1 MARALN
7 LSFEGNQVALSIQ
20 KLDRKKLYGFTQV
33 EVKDDDGNK
42 CQLATISEDGKHILP
57 KGSVGYI
64 YLNAKNEYVPSSSM
78 KMVDKEGKPIE
89 KILSSFDLENIEL
102 QTASIEDYLQM
113 FVKAVYQLI
122 PEGEETDL
130 SGLLEALKKNKV
142 LYFKFNYRTDYDN
155 DDAFLIESQGH
166 VFMVIGRISPF
177 EFIGLEKVVEDLVA
191 EDDDEDDAFDFGM
204 L

>member
-42 CQLATISEDGKHILP
+42 CQLASISEDGKHILP

-78 KMVDKEGKPIE
+78 KMVDRDGKPIE

-155 DDAFLIESQGH
+155 DDAFLLESQGH

-177 EFIGLEKVVEDLVA
+177 EFIGLEKAVDELVA
-191 EDDDEDDAFDFGM
+191 EDDDEDDDFDFGM

>member
-7 LSFEGNQVALSIQ
+7 LSFDGNQFSLSIQ

-33 EVKDDDGNK
+33 EVKDEEGNK
-42 CQLATISEDGKHILP
+42 CELATISDDGKHILP

-78 KMVDKEGKPIE
+78 KMVDRDGKPIK
-89 KILSSFDLENIEL
+89 KILSSFDLEKIEL
-102 QTASIEDYLQM
+102 QPATIEDYFQM
-113 FVKAVYQLI
+113 YVKATYQLN
-122 PEGEETDL
+122 PEGEDTDL
-130 SGLLEALKKNKV
+130 SGLLESLKKNKV

-155 DDAFLIESQGH
+155 DDAFLLESGGH

-177 EFIGLEKVVEDLVA
+177 EFIGLEKVVDDSV
-191 EDDDEDDAFDFGM
+191 EDDDEDDFDFGM

>member
-7 LSFEGNQVALSIQ
+7 LSFDGNQFSLSIQ

-33 EVKDDDGNK
+33 EVKDEEGNK
-42 CQLATISEDGKHILP
+42 CELATISDDGKHILP

-78 KMVDKEGKPIE
+78 KMVDRDGKPIE
-89 KILSSFDLENIEL
+89 KILSSFDLEKIEL
-102 QTASIEDYLQM
+102 QPATIEDYLQM
-113 FVKAVYQLI
+113 YVKATYQLN
-122 PEGEETDL
+122 PEGDDTDL
-130 SGLLEALKKNKV
+130 SGLLESLKKNKV

-155 DDAFLIESQGH
+155 DDAFLLESGGH

-177 EFIGLEKVVEDLVA
+177 EFIGLEKVVDDSV
-191 EDDDEDDAFDFGM
+191 EDDDEDDFDFGM